1 MIYRYD
7 TELSADSTF
16 GNKATFVNQSI
27 YQKKYYKTKVNEIFD
42 DEGFVQL
49 TELGD
54 LPEDTSKVFFI
65 LKKKSTAAVYF
76 DSIGD
81 GADTYQH
88 I

>member
-1 MIYRYD
+1 MKLRIFFWQDGMIYRYD

-54 LPEDTSKVFFI
+54 LPRGHIKGILYIKKEKYCSSVF
-65 LKKKSTAAVYF
+65 
-76 DSIGD
+76 
-81 GADTYQH
+81 
-88 I
+88 